1 MLTPFMDDDFMA
13 SSFLDSII
21 PKDTVSTMN
30 QFDFLVNIVEK
41 KDKYHLSGELPGC
54 NVANVEVKVDKD
66 NNLHVSAMKSI
77 KHEEDEQSP
86 DGTVKWH
93 AIERSSGKVERIFAL
108 PDAADSEKINAS
120 MKDGVFTIDIMKK
133 PEFIGEPK
141 NADEKEMKSIKVSG
155 DE

>member
-120 MKDGVFTIDIMKK
+120 MKDGVLTIDIMKK
-133 PEFIGEPK
+133 PEFIGELWNP
-141 NADEKEMKSIKVSG
+141 DEKEMKSIKVSG

>member
-108 PDAADSEKINAS
+108 PDAAESEKINAS
-120 MKDGVFTIDIMKK
+120 MKDGVLTIDIMKK